1 MKNNN
6 KGLTVV
12 SPFNPKRVGI
22 YFQNTD
28 KARNHKLEKYFL
40 KMLGEKNY
48 KALYREFDLFFRK
61 LLTVTDK
68 SMLPFAKSFKH
79 SLFINFADQITFVSL
94 SCAGVLKFEE
104 EVNEETKKEL
114 ANIFFERAVRDSF
127 YWVDIFVAFATGD
140 VEFLKNRLNHPL
152 FKGKKMKAEDEKLYI
167 KVVKEHR
174 RLVDSGVTGHASS
187 LTQAVTNIDKRDKLY
202 LSNAGKK
209 RLADNVRKNYDYI
222 LGLIT
227 NKKIRKK

>member
-28 KARNHKLEKYFL
+28 KARNHKLEEYFL

-48 KALYREFDLFFRK
+48 KALCREFDLFFRK

-79 SLFINFADQITFVSL
+79 SLFINFASQITLVSL
-94 SCAGVLKFEE
+94 SRAGVIKFEE
-104 EVNEETKKEL
+104 DVNEETKKEL
-114 ANIFFERAVRDSF
+114 ANSFFESAVRDSF
-127 YWVDIFVAFATGD
+127 YFVDVFIAFSTRD

-174 RLVDSGVTGHASS
+174 RLFDSGVTGHRSS
-187 LTQAVTNIDKRDKLY
+187 VAQAVRNIDKRYKLY
-202 LSNAGKK
+202 LSDADRK
-209 RLADNVRKNYDYI
+209 RIADNVLKNYDYI